1 MFQVIACLDDTKKF
15 TDKILITTEGG
26 QYSVNLIATGQ
37 GSTLTSDALA
47 NGSLH
52 FGTQLSHSVIT
63 KPFEI
68 SNEGRYVQTI
78 TWDMDNEIKKSP
90 KHVFVFAPTKMS
102 IPPHTSFSFQC
113 TGLISNHN
121 FTFVLIYFMLLLIS
135 KVSLIFEILTI
146 QNIT

>member
-1 MFQVIACLDDTKKF
+1 MIA
-15 TDKILITTEGG
+15 I
-26 QYSVNLIATGQ
+26 GQ

-68 SNEGRYVQTI
+68 NNEGRYVQI
-78 TWDMDNEIKKSP
+78 VTWDMDNKMKKSP
-90 KHVFVFAPTKMS
+90 KHIFSFAPLKMA

-113 TGLISNHN
+113 TGI
-121 FTFVLIYFMLLLIS
+121 IYTHYF
-135 KVSLIFEILTI
+135 IFI
-146 QNIT
+146 